1 MDPEKLLQLQRDLQE
16 DALEL
21 AFAVRVVRER
31 ILSRKVVKPAQV
43 DPLVSAIA
51 QLRAHLAS
59 LEVEMGLDLLPGDT
73 P

>member
-43 DPLVSAIA
+43 DPLVNAIA
-51 QLRAHLAS
+51 QLRSHLAS
-59 LEVEMGLDLLPGDT
+59 LEAEMGLDLLPGDT